1 MALEPVSVALKFGFL
16 AILYLFLLWVA
27 WSALRDLRRSGRARV
42 TVSGDRAPLEA
53 TGMYAADSAFG
64 VGEDG
69 LHPALLVEHASGQ
82 SAGMSYDIPDGGAT
96 LGRGDVEIHLDDPF
110 ASARHARISR
120 EGGVVVIEDLGSTN
134 GTYLNEQP
142 LTGPQPL
149 HDGDRIR
156 IGDSE
161 FSYQQ

>member
-16 AILYLFLLWVA
+16 AVLYLFLMWVA
-27 WSALRDLRRSGRARV
+27 WSALRDLRRGGRGGVVVAQEQ
-42 TVSGDRAPLEA
+42 PPIEA
-53 TGMYAADSAFG
+53 TGMYAADDGFG
-64 VGEDG
+64 ADEDG
-69 LHPALLVEHASGQ
+69 FEPALLVHRASGHDVGT
-82 SAGMSYDIPDGGAT
+82 AYEIPTQGAT

-110 ASARHARISR
+110 ASTRHARISR
-120 EGGVVVIEDLGSTN
+120 EGHVVVIEDLGSTN

-161 FSYQQ
+161 FTYLQ